1 MLKRSEI
8 LIYYG
13 ISLCVLIGHFWIL
26 ESYMPEN
33 EGINIHE
40 NNIENYNIKKEIL
53 NEESIIIDNFN
64 PEEYKET
71 FNDDLVIFNNSISY
85 NLSFDKSG
93 SLGSCARKDTLFTD
107 EEIKTNWNYKDYSL
121 CKASLNYL
129 VEVNNNFIQF
139 KCNNNEVSSILLD
152 DLSPPTFGGM
162 AKGLNWIKSTGEDLK
177 NSEYALINCGS
188 LIYSYVF
195 NRFKPIVS
203 QRNQKI
209 RKAISKDSRPLTVLL
224 LVFDSVS
231 RNSAYINL
239 KHTIHYFN
247 NQIKQGKYKEKYSV
261 YDFKYANVANLT
273 TRGNM
278 VQILYGQTEEY
289 HNEFLQGCRPTIN
302 NQSTQYLTL
311 QKDALWSYFSS
322 LGYVTLFSMDTIY
335 DYLSLSTGRKIEADH
350 VFTNFWRVAKKAY
363 SYSEFAQQQ
372 RCFGD
377 QNAHFYSLNYTLQ
390 FLENYKEHNR
400 FGYVHISAAHE
411 DTGNVKTIDDDLANF
426 LDKMLKLFDN
436 KNEDVVLMILGDHG
450 RFNINLTFN
459 EKGYRD
465 HRNPMSFIILNQEL
479 EKRLGSKIFLE
490 HNVNNIIGR
499 FDIHATLKSLASSPY
514 KNLTWDSYN
523 KIKQKIPV
531 NDTVSLFHEKIS
543 FDRQCKDIGVSD
555 DYCLC
560 KDFIGIN
567 ITDTKEKK
575 IIDQILSLVTDH
587 LNKQIKDRI
596 QCNEASVSE
605 VISASKFQFNP
616 REHQDSLYKL
626 EFELEGKIT
635 ANATVHFSTKARADN
650 FKLILHGE
658 FHPYTYFQYEQR
670 VVCFIQIFEL
680 HLNNTCKEQLCIC

>member
-1 MLKRSEI
+1 
-8 LIYYG
+8 
-13 ISLCVLIGHFWIL
+13 
-26 ESYMPEN
+26 
-33 EGINIHE
+33 
-40 NNIENYNIKKEIL
+40 
-53 NEESIIIDNFN
+53 
-64 PEEYKET
+64 
-71 FNDDLVIFNNSISY
+71 
-85 NLSFDKSG
+85 
-93 SLGSCARKDTLFTD
+93 
-107 EEIKTNWNYKDYSL
+107 
-121 CKASLNYL
+121 
-129 VEVNNNFIQF
+129 
-139 KCNNNEVSSILLD
+139 
-152 DLSPPTFGGM
+152 
-162 AKGLNWIKSTGEDLK
+162 
-177 NSEYALINCGS
+177 
-188 LIYSYVF
+188 
-195 NRFKPIVS
+195 
-203 QRNQKI
+203 
-209 RKAISKDSRPLTVLL
+209 
-224 LVFDSVS
+224 
-231 RNSAYINL
+231 
-239 KHTIHYFN
+239 
-247 NQIKQGKYKEKYSV
+247 
-261 YDFKYANVANLT
+261 
-273 TRGNM
+273 
-278 VQILYGQTEEY
+278 
-289 HNEFLQGCRPTIN
+289 
-302 NQSTQYLTL
+302 
-311 QKDALWSYFSS
+311 
-322 LGYVTLFSMDTIY
+322 MDTIY